1 MPKIRLTLL
10 SFCAGALVAT
20 AITGMATPAAA
31 SCSDGPE
38 EGVNWSDCRKRNL
51 ILRGTT
57 LAEANL
63 ADTDLTSTDLRDAN
77 LDGANM
83 TKANL
88 LKAHLDG
95 STLVGTDLEKVVGY
109 RSRFHDTDLTGAD
122 FEKAEMQRA
131 DFTGATLH
139 NVNFD
144 RSELGRVTF
153 TGASLNNVNFD
164 FAILARAD
172 FRDARLDGP
181 INLTSA
187 YLFLTRFEGQDLS
200 SATGLVQS
208 QLDLSCGDA
217 NTVLPEGLTQPASWP
232 CSDEVVE

>member
-1 MPKIRLTLL
+1 MPKIRLPLL
-10 SFCAGALVAT
+10 STCAGALVVT
-20 AITGMATPAAA
+20 AMTGLATPALAG
-31 SCSDGPE
+31 CSDGPE
-38 EGVNWSDCRKRNL
+38 KGVDWSECRKRNL

-57 LAEANL
+57 LTDANL

-77 LDGANM
+77 LDGAEM

-95 STLVGTDLEKVVGY
+95 SKLIGANLEKVVGY
-109 RSRFHDTDLTGAD
+109 RSRFHDTDMTDAN

-153 TGASLNNVNFD
+153 TGASLSDVNFD

-172 FRDARLDGP
+172 FRDARLEGP

-187 YLFLTRFEGQDLS
+187 YLFLTRFEGVDLS
-200 SATGLVQS
+200 VATGLVQS
-208 QLDLSCGDA
+208 QINLSCGNGD
-217 NTVLPEGLTQPASWP
+217 TVLPDGLTHPASWP
-232 CSDEVVE
+232 CSEEAVE

>member
-1 MPKIRLTLL
+1 MPKYRLPLLL
-10 SFCAGALVAT
+10 SCAGALVVT
-20 AITGMATPAAA
+20 AMTGLATPAAA
-31 SCSDGPE
+31 SCSDGPR
-38 EGVNWSDCRKRNL
+38 EGVDWSDCRKRNL

-57 LAEANL
+57 LTDANL

-83 TKANL
+83 VKDNL

-95 STLVGTDLEKVVGY
+95 STLIGTDLEKVVGY
-109 RSRFHDTDLTGAD
+109 RSRFHDTDLTDSD

-131 DFTGATLH
+131 DFTGATIH

-200 SATGLVQS
+200 DATGLVQA
-208 QLDLSCGDA
+208 QLDLSCG
-217 NTVLPEGLTQPASWP
+217 NSETVLPEGLTQPSSWP
-232 CSDEVVE
+232 CSEEAVE